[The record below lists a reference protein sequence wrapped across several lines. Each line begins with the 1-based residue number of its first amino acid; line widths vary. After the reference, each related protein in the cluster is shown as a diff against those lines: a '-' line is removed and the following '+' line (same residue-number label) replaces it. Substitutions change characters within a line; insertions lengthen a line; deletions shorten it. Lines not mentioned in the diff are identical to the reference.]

1 MSKITIALSLCL
13 MSLSF
18 FATNVAGEL
27 EDGLYAKLSTSK
39 GDITLAL
46 EFEKTPETV
55 ANFVGLAEGEIKN
68 ETKPLGTPYYDGLK
82 FHRVIPNFVIQGG
95 CPLGNG
101 SGGPGYKFADEIH
114 PDLKHTGPGILS
126 MANSGPA
133 TNGSQFF
140 ITHKGTPGLDG
151 KHTVFGHVVEGMDV
165 VNKIVKDDVINTVT
179 IIRKGEK
186 ASAFDGVVKFKEAQ
200 EAIIKAKE
208 LAIAKAAEQAQ
219 LDFVAFKLK
228 YQGLLNDSGVVYLK
242 LTDEVAKNKKL
253 YKKDVKRFNKKI
265 KEFKMTETGLIYVI
279 SEQGEGK
286 KAEAGNKVKVHYT
299 GTLMDGTKFDSSVDR
314 GTPFEFPL
322 GAGRVIKGWDEGI
335 GMLNEGGKALLIIPS
350 DLAYGERA
358 MGKIAANS
366 TLIFEVELIEV
377 K

>member
-1 MSKITIALSLCL
+1 MSKITTALSLCL

-18 FATNVAGEL
+18 FATTVADEL

-46 EFEKTPETV
+46 EFEKTPKTV

-165 VNKIVKDDVINTVT
+165 VNAIVGNDVINTVT
-179 IIRKGEK
+179 IIRKGAAAE
-186 ASAFDGVVKFKEAQ
+186 AFDGVAKFKVAL
-200 EAIIKAKE
+200 EAINKAKE
-208 LAIAKAAEQAQ
+208 KAAEEAAKQAKKD
-219 LDFVAFKLK
+219 LKVFKKTYKDLETT
-228 YQGLLNDSGVVYLK
+228 DSGLMI
-242 LTDEVAKNKKL
+242 A
-253 YKKDVKRFNKKI
+253 
-265 KEFKMTETGLIYVI
+265 I
-279 SEQGEGK
+279 SEQGDGAKAVVGK
-286 KAEAGNKVKVHYT
+286 KVKVHYT
-299 GTLMDGTKFDSSVDR
+299 GTLTDGTKFDSSVDR
-314 GTPFEFPL
+314 GTPFEFSL
-322 GAGRVIKGWDEGI
+322 GTGKVIKGWDEGVA
-335 GMLNEGGKALLIIPS
+335 MLNEGGKATLIIPAN
-350 DLAYGERA
+350 LGYGERA
-358 MGKIAANS
+358 TGPIPANS

-377 K
+377 EK